1 MFSLKSVATV
11 GGLTLA
17 SRALGFLRE
26 VLIARL
32 LGTSPAA
39 EAFFVAMRLP
49 NLFRQLFAE
58 GAFNAAFVPM
68 FARQLEEGGA
78 AAAKRFAEHVLSV
91 LLMVLILVTM
101 VAELTMPWLIRL
113 FAPGFHEYPEKF
125 AATVLFTQITFPYL
139 LFMSLGALQGG
150 VLNAFGRFA
159 SAAAAPILLNVVL
172 IATLFLIVPHYAGNE
187 GKVLSIAVTAAG
199 VLQFLWLAVSCQRAG
214 MRLRLPV
221 PRFTPNV
228 KRMLVL
234 MVPGLIGGGVNQI
247 NLTVATILATLQPQ
261 AVGYLYYSD
270 RLYQLPLALIGSAIG
285 VVLLPSLT
293 RALRGPDPDEGM
305 RIHNRAIEMGF
316 FLSLAATVALA
327 VAAKPM
333 ITVLYQ
339 RGAFTADDT
348 TAVSYALT
356 AISLGLPAYIL
367 NKALTPG
374 FLARED
380 TMTPFRYAMI
390 SVGADIA
397 ISVVLFQFIG
407 YIGIALGTAGAAWVN
422 CGLLYFTLRRRGFL
436 VLDRQLKRT
445 LPRLFLAAAGL
456 GLGLWFGIKPLTPYL
471 QDGEVVRA
479 LALAVLVLGGLGLYL
494 VLVIATG
501 AMPLKELKRFVRR
514 G

>member
-32 LGTSPAA
+32 LGTSPVA

-58 GAFNAAFVPM
+58 GAFNSAFVPM

-78 AAAKRFAEHVLSV
+78 VAGRRFAEHVLSV
-91 LLMVLILVTM
+91 LLMVLLLTTM
-101 VAELTMPWLIRL
+101 VAELTMPWLIRV
-113 FAPGFHEYPEKF
+113 FAPGFHEFPEKF
-125 AATVLFTQITFPYL
+125 AYTVLFTQITFPYL
-139 LFMSLGALQGG
+139 IFMSLGALQGG
-150 VLNAFGRFA
+150 ILNAFGRFA
-159 SAAAAPILLNVVL
+159 DAAAAPILLNVVL
-172 IATLFLIVPHYAGNE
+172 IVALFWIVPLTGE
-187 GKVLSIAVTAAG
+187 PGKVLSIAVVVAG
-199 VLQFLWLAVSCQRAG
+199 VLQFLWLAISCQRAG
-214 MRLRLPV
+214 MHLYLPIPRL
-221 PRFTPNV
+221 TPQV
-228 KRMLVL
+228 RRMMVL

-293 RALRGPDPDEGM
+293 RALRGKREEEAM

-339 RGAFTADDT
+339 RGAFTAADS

-356 AISLGLPAYIL
+356 AISFGLPAYIL

-390 SVGADIA
+390 GVGADIA
-397 ISVVLFQFIG
+397 ISLVLFQFWG
-407 YIGIALGTAGAAWVN
+407 YVGIALGTAGAAWIN
-422 CGLLYFTLRRRGFL
+422 CGLLYFTLRRRGYL
-436 VLDRQLKRT
+436 VIDQRLRRS

-456 GLGLWFGIKPLTPYL
+456 GLALWFGIKPLEAYL
-471 QDGEVVRA
+471 ADGELVRG
-479 LALAVLVLGGLGLYL
+479 LALAALVAGGMGVYL
-494 VLVIATG
+494 LLVIATG
-501 AMPLKELKRFVRR
+501 AMPLKDLARFFRR

>member
-32 LGTSPAA
+32 MGTSPVA

-58 GAFNAAFVPM
+58 GAFNSAFVPM

-78 AAAKRFAEHVLSV
+78 SAAKLFAEHVLAV
-91 LLMVLILVTM
+91 LLMVLLLVTM
-101 VAELTMPWLIRL
+101 VAELTMPWLIRV

-125 AATVLFTQITFPYL
+125 QLAVLYTQITFPYL
-139 LFMSLGALQGG
+139 IFMSLGALQGG
-150 VLNAFGRFA
+150 ILNAFGKFA
-159 SAAAAPILLNVVL
+159 NAAAAPILLNVVL
-172 IATLFLIVPHYAGNE
+172 IVVLFGIVPYTGHDGE
-187 GKVLSIAVTAAG
+187 VLSIAVTVAG
-199 VLQFLWLAVSCQRAG
+199 VFQFLWLAISCQRAG
-214 MRLRLPV
+214 MHLRLPI
-221 PRFTPNV
+221 PRFGPDV

-293 RALRGPDPDEGM
+293 RALRGPNPEEGM

-339 RGAFTADDT
+339 RGAFTPDDT
-348 TAVSYALT
+348 MKVAAALT

-367 NKALTPG
+367 NKALSPG

-380 TMTPFRYAMI
+380 TMTPFRYAVIGVATDIVI
-390 SVGADIA
+390 SLI
-397 ISVVLFQFIG
+397 LFHFIG
-407 YIGIALGTAGAAWVN
+407 YVGIALGTASAAWIN
-422 CGLLYFTLRRRGFL
+422 CGLLYFTLRKRGYL
-436 VLDRQLKRT
+436 VIDQRLKRT

-456 GLGLWFGIKPLTPYL
+456 GLALYFGIKPLEPYL
-471 QDGEVVRA
+471 ADGEVVRA
-479 LALAVLVLGGLGLYL
+479 LALAVLVAGGLGLYL
-494 VLVIATG
+494 ILVIATG
-501 AMPLKELKRFVRR
+501 AMPLADLKRFLKRR
-514 G
+514 